1 MRRWPALLWW
11 AALVVAQ
18 RPCSFNSLCW
28 CRPREISCVAVPL
41 HKLPEMS
48 ASGLLHVEIAG
59 AGLLGLDGGALDAL
73 RLQSLALPDNRLH
86 ILPDK
91 TFSSMATT
99 LSSLDLGYNEFSEI
113 PLSTLKALKILNW
126 LNMQNNNLV
135 STVGDWGS
143 MKDSLTSIILSGNNI
158 VELSSGAGY
167 SLSQLKHLVKI
178 DLDNNKIHTIGKKS
192 LPQSLQSLNLA
203 GNLLESFPFEL
214 ISSLHHL
221 QSLNLRGN
229 LIQRIPHITFKHHK
243 NLEKLEMGD
252 NGLEAWYSNMFN
264 DTLAVRHLSLELNYL
279 RVIPA
284 YAFKGMN
291 IAKLVL
297 SYNKIE
303 MIDDDAFQGLEH
315 TLEQLDLEHN
325 QLLAVPRAIMSLK
338 RLKHLYL
345 PSNKIATID
354 YLPQHVKVLSLN
366 GNSLT
371 AVPREALRNCS
382 LTHLDIGYN
391 LIAYIEE
398 GDFDVWGE
406 SVRTL
411 YLRSNKITRLDSGV
425 FSSLPQLRELSLS
438 FNDIHYVHPDVFQN
452 MSHNLKILEMSF
464 SMYRDD
470 FPEDVLKHL
479 TSLEWVSLDNNNIQ
493 ALAQTS
499 LSNMQKL
506 QYISLE
512 FNRITSIPPFF
523 FDTIALADVKEIK
536 FSYNLLEVLESD
548 TFASLHELQI
558 LDLSVNR
565 IRNISAGAFKNV
577 QKLLHVT
584 LQDNLLT
591 DVGEGAFCDLPNLL
605 KLEMQSNQLKEFSL
619 RAFQNV
625 SDIDMPLLLNISR
638 NQIVW
643 LDGSG
648 GDVFVETL
656 DTSHN
661 RLADTPT
668 GFLSRIAKRL
678 KRLVLSFNEIG
689 HLDTNSFVNMEMLEI
704 LNLDHNYIS
713 SVRRRAFLG
722 LNYLQILDLSHNRIE
737 QLSVE
742 QFSNLNSLRFLN
754 LRRNHIR
761 SLPRDVFKNT
771 MLEHL
776 DLSINEF
783 IVLPAIAFSQI
794 GFTLRYLDM
803 SHNSIES
810 VDSTMFQD
818 IQFLLSLDL
827 SGNKLTILSDNLFS
841 SICNLQVLDLSSN
854 PVRAN
859 FKELLHYLP
868 ITRSLSLSN
877 IGLKTFPYIPLR
889 NLTSLNLT
897 FNHIENVKEAAVKD
911 LGNLRYLHLKGNM
924 MTSVPS
930 HVWPYMRNLKMLD
943 LSKNPIQYLS
953 KQSFYGL
960 ESLVHLDIN
969 NLHKLG
975 NFEQETLSTVRS
987 LAFLRTETKSHIKD
1001 YRLGDV
1007 VTEVP
1012 GLRKLHVHVNDDMLI
1027 DQLSGV
1033 FVPKLKHLEISGAGL
1048 RKITAE
1054 AFEGAETLYELEVQ
1068 VRDTGVRELPPGL
1081 LGNLGQVP
1089 QLSLDFS
1096 HNQLAAL
1103 SPATLYPNTTSWE
1116 RLATKLVAGGLT
1128 LSDNPLS
1135 CDCAVAWLGRWV
1147 RRWAREAGGT
1157 GVTCPPVTCMWHGSG
1172 RTSNLLGLYPEDL
1185 RCHASALA
1193 AAAPAPAPTATALI
1207 LMAAPYLLTALMMN

>member
-1 MRRWPALLWW
+1 MIT
-11 AALVVAQ
+11 
-18 RPCSFNSLCW
+18 N
-28 CRPREISCVAVPL
+28 
-41 HKLPEMS
+41 
-48 ASGLLHVEIAG
+48 
-59 AGLLGLDGGALDAL
+59 
-73 RLQSLALPDNRLH
+73 
-86 ILPDK
+86 
-91 TFSSMATT
+91 
-99 LSSLDLGYNEFSEI
+99 
-113 PLSTLKALKILNW
+113 
-126 LNMQNNNLV
+126 
-135 STVGDWGS
+135 GDWGS

-158 VELSSGAGY
+158 VELPNVGY
-167 SLSQLKHLVKI
+167 TLAQLKHLVTI

-203 GNLLESFPFEL
+203 NNLLETFPFEL
-214 ISSLHHL
+214 ISNLHHL
-221 QSLNLRGN
+221 ESFNLKGN

-243 NLEKLEMGD
+243 SLEKLEMGD

-264 DTLAVRHLSLELNYL
+264 ETLAVRHLSLELNYL

-284 YAFKGMN
+284 YAFRGMN
-291 IAKLVL
+291 VVKLVL
-297 SYNKIE
+297 SYNRIE
-303 MIDDDAFQGLEH
+303 MIDDNAFQGLEH
-315 TLEQLDLEHN
+315 TLELLDLEHN
-325 QLLAVPRAIMSLK
+325 QLLAIPRAILSLK

-345 PSNKIATID
+345 PSNKIAMIE
-354 YLPQHVKVLSLN
+354 YLPQHIKVLSLN
-366 GNSLT
+366 GNMLT
-371 AVPREALRNCS
+371 FVPKEALRNCT

-398 GDFDVWGE
+398 GDFDTWGE
-406 SVRTL
+406 SLKTL

-452 MSHNLKILEMSF
+452 MSQNLKVLEMSF

-470 FPEDVLKHL
+470 FPEDVLRYL

-493 ALAQTS
+493 VLATTS
-499 LSNMQKL
+499 LSNLQRL

-512 FNRITSIPPFF
+512 FNRITSVPQDFF
-523 FDTIALADVKEIK
+523 NAVALAEVKEIK
-536 FSYNLLEVLESD
+536 FSYNLLEVIETDMFS
-548 TFASLHELQI
+548 SLHDLQI

-565 IRNISAGAFKNV
+565 IRNISTGAFKNV
-577 QKLLHVT
+577 QKLLHVN

-591 DVGEGAFCDLPNLL
+591 DVGEGAFYDLPNLL
-605 KLEMQSNQLKEFSL
+605 KLEMQNNQLKEFSL

-625 SDIDMPLLLNISR
+625 SDEDMPLLLNISR

-643 LDGSG
+643 LDGSA

-783 IVLPAIAFSQI
+783 VVMPAMAFSQI

-810 VDSTMFQD
+810 IDSTMFQD
-818 IQFLLSLDL
+818 IPFLLSLDL
-827 SGNKLTILSDNLFS
+827 SSNKLTILSDNLFNS
-841 SICNLQVLDLSSN
+841 VGNLQVLDVSSN

-868 ITRSLSLSN
+868 MARSLSMSN
-877 IGLKTFPYIPLR
+877 IGLKSFPYIPLR
-889 NLTSLNLT
+889 NLTLLNLT
-897 FNHIENVKEAAVKD
+897 FNQIENVKEATVKD

-924 MTSVPS
+924 MSTVPA
-930 HVWPYMRNLKMLD
+930 HAWPYMKNLKLLD
-943 LSKNPIQYLS
+943 LSKNPIQYMT

-960 ESLVHLDIN
+960 ESLVHLDIK
-969 NLHKLG
+969 NLHRLG
-975 NFEQETLSTVRS
+975 TFEQETLAPLKS
-987 LAFLRTETKSHIKD
+987 LSFLRTETKNHMKD

-1007 VTEVP
+1007 ISEIP
-1012 GLRKLHVHVNDDMLI
+1012 GLKKLHVHINEDVLS

-1033 FVPKLKHLEISGAGL
+1033 FVPKLKHLEISGGGL
-1048 RKITAE
+1048 RKISAE
-1054 AFEGAETLYELEVQ
+1054 AFEGAESLYELGVQ
-1068 VRDTGVRELPPGL
+1068 VRETGVRELPPGL

-1096 HNQLAAL
+1096 RNQLAAL

-1116 RLATKLVAGGLT
+1116 RLATKLVAG
-1128 LSDNPLS
+1128 
-1135 CDCAVAWLGRWV
+1135 
-1147 RRWAREAGGT
+1147 EF
-1157 GVTCPPVTCMWHGSG
+1157 H
-1172 RTSNLLGLYPEDL
+1172 
-1185 RCHASALA
+1185 HKF
-1193 AAAPAPAPTATALI
+1193 
-1207 LMAAPYLLTALMMN
+1207 